1 MSAPSS
7 QRPLQQR
14 RGEHVVD
21 HDQRF
26 RLLGDLRH
34 GLDIH
39 QLEHG
44 IGRRLEEEGAGVGP
58 DRLLP
63 SLEVAPV
70 DQRGLDA
77 VARQQILDDV
87 AAAAE
92 QSAGRD
98 DVIAGLQMAQ
108 QRRGDGGHAARRAA
122 RGIGA
127 FQRAHARLEHGH
139 GGVGVAAIDIAVLVA
154 LEAGFGLLGAR
165 IDVARVE
172 EDGFRR
178 LAELAA
184 QRAFMHEPRRRLPGA
199 RALRSSPCLRP
210 LVSSTL
216 ESHSDRPHKKT
227 RTLAAAKRPGSARR
241 SPRTAF

>member
-1 MSAPSS
+1 MSAPSCE
-7 QRPLQQR
+7 RPLQQR

-26 RLLGDLRH
+26 RLLGDVCN

-44 IGRRLEEEGAGVGP
+44 IGRRLEEESARVGP

-63 SLEVAPV
+63 GLEIAPV

-92 QSAGRD
+92 QGAGRD
-98 DVIAGLQMAQ
+98 DVIAGLQMAK

-122 RGIGA
+122 RGVGA

-154 LEAGFGLLGAR
+154 LEAGFGLLGACV
-165 IDVARVE
+165 DVARVE

-184 QRAFMHEPRRRLPGA
+184 QRACHA
-199 RALRSSPCLRP
+199 RASSPVARRARPSFGPCLRP

-216 ESHSDRPHKKT
+216 EISFRP
-227 RTLAAAKRPGSARR
+227 AA
-241 SPRTAF
+241 